1 VLVRGDLP
9 IAQQLV
15 QAVHAAYEAGKHLA
29 GNSPQIDSVVV
40 CCVKDERALL
50 KAEHRL
56 GIDGVQ
62 TVVFREPD
70 IGNEA
75 TALATE
81 PLSVDRRKPLGRYEL
96 WEG

>member
-1 VLVRGDLP
+1 MLVRADLP
-9 IAQQLV
+9 TAQQLV

-29 GNSPQIDSVVV
+29 GGLPNIDATVLCRVR
-40 CCVKDERALL
+40 DERELL
-50 KAEHRL
+50 RAEAYLQHR
-56 GIDGVQ
+56 GIG
-62 TVVFREPD
+62 TVLFNEPD

-81 PLSVDRRKPLGRYEL
+81 PINGSHRKALSRYQL

>member
-1 VLVRGDLP
+1 VLVRTDLP
-9 IAQQLV
+9 VPQQLV

-29 GNSPQIDSVVV
+29 GDGSEIDSAVV
-40 CCVKDERALL
+40 CNVRNEEELL

-56 GIDGVQ
+56 HLDGIR
-62 TVVFREPD
+62 TVLFREPD
-70 IGNEA
+70 IGDEA

-81 PLSVDRRKPLGRYEL
+81 PLDPSRRRPLSRYQL

>member
-1 VLVRGDLP
+1 MLVRTDLP
-9 IAQQLV
+9 VQQQLV

-29 GNSPQIDSVVV
+29 GEDPTIDSAVICSVRNE
-40 CCVKDERALL
+40 KELL

-56 GIDGVQ
+56 GFDRIQ
-62 TVVFREPD
+62 TVLFREPD

-81 PLSVDRRKPLGRYEL
+81 PLVPDRRKPLSRYQL